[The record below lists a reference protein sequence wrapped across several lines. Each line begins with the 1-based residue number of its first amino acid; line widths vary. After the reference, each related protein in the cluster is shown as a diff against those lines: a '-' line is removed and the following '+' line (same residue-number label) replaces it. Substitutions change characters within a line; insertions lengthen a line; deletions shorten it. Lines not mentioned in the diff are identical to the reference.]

1 MTLQEMLE
9 RAQRALQEALTAR
22 EVAQTNLM
30 NLRSQDN
37 LSETDVAAATQARDA
52 ATAIVTQRQAAVA
65 SAQAEVDEEARITA
79 LTAQVRDTVPAPRPI
94 GGARVT
100 SEPEVYRRG
109 DHSVSYFRDL
119 TRAQTR
125 TGNGIAEAGE
135 RLIRNSRRFADDV
148 RNAREAASNGT
159 EAQQRALTTTDGAG
173 GDFVPPLW
181 LINQFIELARPGRVT
196 ADLLNGQSLP
206 PGTDTIS
213 LPRIA
218 TGTATAQQSTQNTA
232 IQNTDATTSSVSATV
247 LTIAGGQSMA
257 QQLLDQ
263 SPISMDEI
271 LLGDLAADYAVKA
284 DVFVLTNNATN
295 AVGIFSAAGQNVTY
309 TSGAPTAQ
317 LLYSKIAG
325 AIQQIH
331 TTRYM
336 PPNVIVMHPRR
347 WAYFLAAL
355 DTAGRPLVTPYAG
368 GQNPIATQSGVLPAG
383 AVGSLQGLPVYT
395 DPNVQTTLGG
405 ATNQDPIYVMRS
417 NDIIFYES
425 SPRAEAS
432 IQPGFMNLTVNLRF
446 FRYVALHASRYVNAI
461 AVINGTGMVAP
472 TF

>member
-1 MTLQEMLE
+1 MLE
-9 RAQRALQEALTAR
+9 RAQRALQDALTAR
-22 EVAQTNLM
+22 AAAQTNLM

-52 ATAIVTQRQAAVA
+52 ATTVVTERQADVA
-65 SAQAEVDEEARITA
+65 RAQAEVDEEARISA
-79 LTAQVRDTVPAPRPI
+79 LTAQVRDTAPAPRPI

-100 SEPEVYRRG
+100 SEAPVYRRG

-119 TRAQTR
+119 MRAQTR

-135 RLIRNSRRFADDV
+135 RLIRNSRQFTDDL
-148 RNAREAASNGT
+148 RNAPEV
-159 EAQQRALTTTDGAG
+159 QQRALTTVDGAG

-196 ADLLNGQSLP
+196 ADLTNQQALP

-213 LPRIA
+213 LPRVA
-218 TGTATAQQSTQNTA
+218 TGTATAQQATQNTA
-232 IQNTDATTSSVSATV
+232 IQNTDATTNSVSAAV
-247 LTIAGGQSMA
+247 LTIAGGQTMA

-263 SPISMDEI
+263 SPINMDEI

-295 AVGIFSAAGQNVTY
+295 AVGLFNAAGQNVTY
-309 TSGAPTAQ
+309 TTGSPTAA

-355 DTAGRPLVTPYAG
+355 DTVGRPLVTPYAG

-395 DPNVQTTLGG
+395 DPNIQTNLGAG
-405 ATNQDPIYVMRS
+405 TNQDPIYLMRT

-425 SPRAEAS
+425 TPRAEAS
-432 IQPGFMNLTVNLRF
+432 IQPGFMSLSVNLRF
-446 FRYVALHASRYVNAI
+446 FRYVAIHASRYVNAI

-472 TF
+472 AF

>member
-1 MTLQEMLE
+1 MTLQEILARAQAALQTAISE
-9 RAQRALQEALTAR
+9 RA
-22 EVAQTNLM
+22 VAQSTLL

-37 LSETDVAAATQARDA
+37 LSESDVTTATAARDA
-52 ATAIVTQRQAAVA
+52 ATERVNAR
-65 SAQAEVDEEARITA
+65 QAEVASIQAEIQEEERVSA
-79 LTAQVRDTVPAPRPI
+79 LATQVRDAAPRPPA
-94 GGARVT
+94 GYDNQARVT

-109 DHSVSYFRDL
+109 DHGVSYFRDL

-135 RLIRNSRRFADDV
+135 RLQRNSRRFADDV
-148 RNAREAASNGT
+148 RNAPPE
-159 EAQQRALTTTDGAG
+159 QQRALTTTDGAG

-196 ADLLNGQSLP
+196 ADLLNGQTLP

-213 LPRIA
+213 LPRLA
-218 TGTATAQQSTQNTA
+218 TGTAVAQQATQNTG
-232 IQNTDATTSSVSATV
+232 IQNTDATTNSVSATV
-247 LTIAGGQSMA
+247 LTIAGGQTMA

-263 SPISMDEI
+263 SPINMDEI
-271 LLGDLAADYAVKA
+271 LLSDLAADYAVKA
-284 DVFVLTNNATN
+284 DVFVIQNNATN
-295 AVGIFSAAGQNVTY
+295 AVGLFSAAGQNVTY
-309 TSGAPTAQ
+309 TSGAPTAA

-325 AIQQIH
+325 AIASIH

-347 WAYFLAAL
+347 WAYFLAAT

-368 GQNPIATQSGVLPAG
+368 GQNPIATQNGVLPAG

-395 DPNVQTTLGG
+395 DPNIQTTLGAG
-405 ATNQDPIYVMRS
+405 TNQDPIYIMRS

-425 SPRAEAS
+425 TPRAEAS
-432 IQPGFMNLTVNLRF
+432 IQPGFMNLSVNLRF
-446 FRYVALHASRYVNAI
+446 FRYVAIHASRYVNAI